1 MTIVP
6 QGLCLNIPRTLTSQ
20 GLGKIRQA
28 TFLPQPCSRVL
39 ICHILKTVSKN
50 GPITLYRNASLPD
63 DSSALLPWFMAP
75 NPGPGADSKQGETGG
90 KWVAQVRISYE
101 DGRCHLN
108 SCGSIHI

>member
-1 MTIVP
+1 MTIVQ
-6 QGLCLNIPRTLTSQ
+6 QGLCLNSPRTLTSQ
-20 GLGKIRQA
+20 GLGKIRKA

-75 NPGPGADSKQGETGG
+75 NPSPGADSEQGEMEEGG
-90 KWVAQVRISYE
+90 CTSK
-101 DGRCHLN
+101 DKL
-108 SCGSIHI
+108 